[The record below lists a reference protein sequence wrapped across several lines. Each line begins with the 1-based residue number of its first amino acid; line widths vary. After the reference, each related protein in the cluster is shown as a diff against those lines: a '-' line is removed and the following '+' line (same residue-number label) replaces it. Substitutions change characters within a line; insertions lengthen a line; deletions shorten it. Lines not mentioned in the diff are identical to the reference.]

1 MSVELISMTQSFVPG
16 VSSPAE
22 LIAYTARVSNPGN
35 QKNHTT
41 AKKLLKSLIRDGH
54 WSPLEMVSVTMEVV
68 TTRDIGRQIIRHPSF
83 RFQEFSQRYAIAEGK
98 PVRREAR
105 LQDTKNRQ
113 NSLQTTDT
121 HVIEGFDMVQA
132 AVERVT
138 QNAYTAALGMG
149 IAKEQARAVL
159 PEGMTSTTMYMHGTV
174 RSWVHYCRLRM
185 GNGTQKEHMD
195 IAEKAWLILRSHFRD
210 ICDAVEELE
219 DDKTYSQKIIE
230 LLKEEGHYLE
240 LLERVKNNS

>member
-1 MSVELISMTQSFVPG
+1 MTQSFVPG